1 MLDRDIVKK
10 TDKIAKIAKMENP
23 EQLMTRYI
31 ETLDNAIK
39 ILINHQEELINAR
52 EGWRS
57 K

>member
-10 TDKIAKIAKMENP
+10 TDKISKIAQVENP
-23 EQLMTRYI
+23 EQLMNRYI

-52 EGWRS
+52 EAWRS
-57 K
+57 Q